1 MRRRPPR
8 STRADTRL
16 PYTTL
21 FRALTTPLSPRERTE
36 QMKPFIL
43 AKNLFFGSIPISLQR
58 GGRRRA
64 RCACHARR
72 QRVGTEDMPIQ
83 AWRGT
88 APRLL
93 LRITARQCLSPARKR
108 PEAGLAE
115 PVRLGMRG

>member
-21 FRALTTPLSPRERTE
+21 FRALTTPLSPRERRE

-72 QRVGTEDMPIQ
+72 QRVGTEGMPIRSEEHTSELQ
-83 AWRGT
+83 
-88 APRLL
+88 PLM
-93 LRITARQCLSPARKR
+93 RISYAVFCLKKKTHTPKIYTY
-108 PEAGLAE
+108 PLQ
-115 PVRLGMRG
+115 LM

>member
-1 MRRRPPR
+1 MQG
-8 STRADTRL
+8 
-16 PYTTL
+16 L
-21 FRALTTPLSPRERTE
+21 FFCSSPACVDLGLTAPLSPRERRE

-72 QRVGTEDMPIQ
+72 QRVGTEGMPIQ

-88 APRLL
+88 APRLPVL
-93 LRITARQCLSPARKR
+93 IQARQVLAALGAVVEARGGALAFGQ
-108 PEAGLAE
+108 EAS
-115 PVRLGMRG
+115 RGGKEG

>member
-1 MRRRPPR
+1 MQG
-8 STRADTRL
+8 
-16 PYTTL
+16 L
-21 FRALTTPLSPRERTE
+21 FCGSSPACVDLGLTAPLSPRERRE

-72 QRVGTEDMPIQ
+72 QRVGTEGMPIQ

-88 APRLL
+88 EPRLQVS
-93 LRITARQCLSPARKR
+93 IKARQCLAALRAVAARIGGRLEMCNSRKERKR
-108 PEAGLAE
+108 H
-115 PVRLGMRG
+115 

>member
-21 FRALTTPLSPRERTE
+21 FRALTTPLSPRERRE
-36 QMKPFIL
+36 QMKQFIL

-72 QRVGTEDMPIQ
+72 QRSEEHTSALQSLMRIPYAVFSLKQQIYHQTHNTNHAPT
-83 AWRGT
+83 T
-88 APRLL
+88 ATNLPH
-93 LRITARQCLSPARKR
+93 
-108 PEAGLAE
+108 
-115 PVRLGMRG
+115 